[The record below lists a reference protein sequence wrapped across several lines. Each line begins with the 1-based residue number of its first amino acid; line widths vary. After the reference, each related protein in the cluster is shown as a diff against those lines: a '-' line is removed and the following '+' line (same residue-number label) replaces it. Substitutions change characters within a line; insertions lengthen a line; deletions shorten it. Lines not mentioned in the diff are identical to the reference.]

1 MLQSNNSRAR
11 GRRGAAAHDLAHPAA
26 CLVPVIRRKIA
37 PSVTVTPRKAEV
49 VMATRR
55 NADLPRSPDPGAP
68 QSSDTLG
75 SDSSPA
81 TRSPTEVCADAREL
95 MIARAAYV
103 LAEARGFAP
112 GHDLEDW
119 FAAQAEVDAVL
130 AAAE

>member
-1 MLQSNNSRAR
+1 
-11 GRRGAAAHDLAHPAA
+11 
-26 CLVPVIRRKIA
+26 
-37 PSVTVTPRKAEV
+37 
-49 VMATRR
+49 MATRR
-55 NADLPRSPDPGAP
+55 NADLPRSPDPGPP

-75 SDSSPA
+75 SDSSPT

-103 LAEARGFAP
+103 LAEARGFDP

-130 AAAE
+130 AAAEVGAPAH